1 MKLKKL
7 NEKKKRILTS
17 CMVKL
22 IKKNQLKNNKIKR
35 TEQTRVN
42 LQNSQPESWDWD
54 NFMER
59 K

>member
-42 LQNSQPESWDWD
+42 LQNSQPES
-54 NFMER
+54 
-59 K
+59 

>member
-7 NEKKKRILTS
+7 NEKKKNIDFLHGE
-17 CMVKL
+17 
-22 IKKNQLKNNKIKR
+22 IDKKNQLKNNKIKR